1 MNWPMKTCWE
11 SDKSSERAPVFNQFL
26 PGLVGEVVRHH
37 AVTGLK
43 QWAAD
48 NATLAL
54 GPLLPLR
61 ILLTRVSHYLGGV
74 TEVRVLLPTIC
85 KGRDIDSLE
94 ATLGHEVVSLVSVK
108 VTTETFHLVR
118 ISKISNQSNDILMCM
133 QVLISYQVNDI
144 KWKQILCT
152 NFIHMQ
158 KKKSP

>member
-1 MNWPMKTCWE
+1 MNWPTGNQTNPL
-11 SDKSSERAPVFNQFL
+11 RGHQFL
-26 PGLVGEVVRHH
+26 PGLVGEVVGHH

-43 QWAAD
+43 QRAAD
-48 NATLAL
+48 DATLAL

-74 TEVRVLLPTIC
+74 TEVRVLLPTVC

-133 QVLISYQVNDI
+133 QVFISNQVNDI

-152 NFIHMQ
+152 NFYSHAKK

>member
-1 MNWPMKTCWE
+1 MNWPAGDQTNPL
-11 SDKSSERAPVFNQFL
+11 RGHQFL

-48 NATLAL
+48 DATLAL

-74 TEVRVLLPTIC
+74 TEVRVLLPTVC

-118 ISKISNQSNDILMCM
+118 ISKISNQSNNVSMCM
-133 QVLISYQVNDI
+133 QVFISYQVNDI

-152 NFIHMQ
+152 NFYSHAKK
-158 KKKSP
+158 KKKST